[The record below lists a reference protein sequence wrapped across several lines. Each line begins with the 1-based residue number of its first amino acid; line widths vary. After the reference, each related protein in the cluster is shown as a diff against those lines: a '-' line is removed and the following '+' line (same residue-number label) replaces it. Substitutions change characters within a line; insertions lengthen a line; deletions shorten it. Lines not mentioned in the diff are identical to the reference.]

1 MKQTHHT
8 DSGMLCIWDY
18 ECFKHIHDYDS
29 WDQELC
35 EDKDI
40 SRNISKSN
48 FIPLNLGDGAFE
60 VEVRFDKAKQLTDRE
75 KEYLL
80 VPSHPYLL
88 KTKGKVCLSGIEHV
102 SGDITQ
108 NVTKF
113 DLKPGE
119 YIVQINLIDWNQ
131 EPDAVDPDGSPTDL
145 ALPDMIVFISEYD
158 QTEMEFRTEI
168 ETFRKEDALR

>member
-8 DSGMLCIWDY
+8 DSGMLCLWDY
-18 ECFKHIHDYDS
+18 EFFKYIHDYDS
-29 WDQELC
+29 WDKELC

-40 SRNISKSN
+40 SRNISKSI

-60 VEVRFDKAKQLTDRE
+60 VEVRFDKSHKLTDRE

-80 VPSHPYLL
+80 VPSRPYLF

-102 SGDITQ
+102 SGEITH
-108 NVTKF
+108 NVSKF

-119 YIVQINLIDWNQ
+119 YIVQINLIDWDQ
-131 EPDAVDPDGSPTDL
+131 EPGAVNSEGNPTDS
-145 ALPDMIVFISEYD
+145 ALPDMIVFIHEYD
-158 QTEMEFRTEI
+158 QSEMEFRTEI